1 MTPRL
6 PVFLIFLL
14 TAILALS
21 AFSGVYAADGDGL
34 EVPGMPVPEDLRNAL
49 LQGSVDSA
57 LEQLDEL
64 EQEQADRRDDW
75 LVFRS
80 VILQRGERFEEALE
94 ALKVL
99 EATFPTSPWYYKARL
114 TRSKI
119 LMRLERY
126 GEAQKII
133 EEETSRLRSGKRI
146 EALAKILIE
155 VADRISKEPDPTI
168 PDPKEPQYAR
178 ARQLYTQAAD
188 LAPPVSLLEES
199 LYGLVRCSVK
209 MQIAAA
215 QLIKDADRY
224 LATFDPRNGDG
235 EAGTHLFDVLLARAK
250 AKSGVV
256 SRRELQDLVAV
267 IDASLAGEDP
277 WGDRFQ
283 GDLAASLRGV
293 RGDALLAIV
302 GTYSSVDLR
311 IAALRRFIDEAPDH
325 PERIRSGF
333 RIGEMLRDDG
343 QSEAALSHWRGFIEA
358 QIPGD
363 AALLEQLKRS
373 AQFKIGHLL
382 WQMEQF
388 DDSRA
393 AFVEYGRRAPDG
405 PDWAA
410 SQQAIINIDA
420 RIGESFLDDSQWQ
433 DGRNAIGE
441 FASRYTLN
449 RKTLPLLLRSALSH
463 SLEAKIL
470 QSNRTISEL
479 SETERTATESLFE
492 QSIADLKRLSG
503 KYPDTSEGV
512 RAKFNIAMIL
522 ETSLIRLEESVIAYR
537 ECFGTSVERPARE
550 RLREL
555 TQKSLQI
562 DTDRLLRSNEAASF
576 SLDTRNIEKVEVK
589 IYPLDIEAYFR
600 KYHSRDEVEQLDLD
614 LIDPWKTVELEIDN
628 YAQYRP
634 CHQLVELPVEGS
646 GTWAVMVSSEK
657 LQATTLV
664 VRTDLDIIVKAGR
677 REVLV
682 YAQDMLEKR
691 PAAGVDVLI
700 AIPGADDQRVLQ
712 EVKTGSDG
720 IVRIEYQKL
729 AQSADVKVL
738 ALRGGDSAVTGLG
751 LDGTIIASGVSPR
764 GQFLTDRAT
773 YRPGDTVYWR
783 AVVRDVVDGRWHN
796 PAGLECHFSLL
807 TPGGVVIHGNKTLFR
822 PAGTVSDSYTLPV
835 DAPHGS
841 WIIVVRSPEGIVHR
855 QSFNVENITPLA
867 VDLRIE
873 PQRMVYVRGE
883 MIEATISARTWY
895 GEPLAGTAIVVHF
908 NDGHEERFVLDEEGQ
923 VQIEQDS
930 RDELGSEVRLMVQI
944 PEYGLSRAASV
955 ILADSMW
962 QLALQIPRENG
973 DYIVGESVPVMVT
986 ATDAAGE
993 PVERDVKVRLVRRTR
1008 SNGRWVENTLEE
1020 RQIHTAE
1027 DGRAEVRIPLTSAG
1041 SHSIVA
1047 EGLDRIGNRITSRIG
1062 VTVSGDDEQRGL
1074 IWLVEKT
1081 RLDVGEKVELDLQN
1095 TRTSSPAL
1103 LTIIG
1108 DGILQYRV
1116 VDLSDGR

>member
-1 MTPRL
+1 MSRTEIPVVHWYPPLDPIGGLMTPRL

-49 LQGSVDSA
+49 LQGSVDTA

-99 EATFPTSPWYYKARL
+99 EATYPTSPWYYKARL

-146 EALAKILIE
+146 EELAKILLE
-155 VADRISKEPDPTI
+155 VADRISQEPDPTI
-168 PDPKEPQYAR
+168 PNPKQPQYGR
-178 ARQLYTQAAD
+178 ARGLYTQAAD

-277 WGDRFQ
+277 WKDRFQ

-373 AQFKIGHLL
+373 ARFKIGQLL
-382 WQMEQF
+382 WQMEQL

-410 SQQAIINIDA
+410 SQQAIIN
-420 RIGESFLDDSQWQ
+420 
-433 DGRNAIGE
+433 
-441 FASRYTLN
+441 
-449 RKTLPLLLRSALSH
+449 
-463 SLEAKIL
+463 
-470 QSNRTISEL
+470 
-479 SETERTATESLFE
+479 
-492 QSIADLKRLSG
+492 
-503 KYPDTSEGV
+503 
-512 RAKFNIAMIL
+512 
-522 ETSLIRLEESVIAYR
+522 
-537 ECFGTSVERPARE
+537 
-550 RLREL
+550 
-555 TQKSLQI
+555 
-562 DTDRLLRSNEAASF
+562 
-576 SLDTRNIEKVEVK
+576 
-589 IYPLDIEAYFR
+589 
-600 KYHSRDEVEQLDLD
+600 
-614 LIDPWKTVELEIDN
+614 
-628 YAQYRP
+628 
-634 CHQLVELPVEGS
+634 
-646 GTWAVMVSSEK
+646 
-657 LQATTLV
+657 
-664 VRTDLDIIVKAGR
+664 
-677 REVLV
+677 
-682 YAQDMLEKR
+682 
-691 PAAGVDVLI
+691 
-700 AIPGADDQRVLQ
+700 
-712 EVKTGSDG
+712 
-720 IVRIEYQKL
+720 
-729 AQSADVKVL
+729 
-738 ALRGGDSAVTGLG
+738 
-751 LDGTIIASGVSPR
+751 
-764 GQFLTDRAT
+764 
-773 YRPGDTVYWR
+773 
-783 AVVRDVVDGRWHN
+783 
-796 PAGLECHFSLL
+796 
-807 TPGGVVIHGNKTLFR
+807 
-822 PAGTVSDSYTLPV
+822 
-835 DAPHGS
+835 
-841 WIIVVRSPEGIVHR
+841 
-855 QSFNVENITPLA
+855 
-867 VDLRIE
+867 
-873 PQRMVYVRGE
+873 
-883 MIEATISARTWY
+883 
-895 GEPLAGTAIVVHF
+895 
-908 NDGHEERFVLDEEGQ
+908 
-923 VQIEQDS
+923 
-930 RDELGSEVRLMVQI
+930 
-944 PEYGLSRAASV
+944 
-955 ILADSMW
+955 
-962 QLALQIPRENG
+962 
-973 DYIVGESVPVMVT
+973 
-986 ATDAAGE
+986 
-993 PVERDVKVRLVRRTR
+993 
-1008 SNGRWVENTLEE
+1008 
-1020 RQIHTAE
+1020 
-1027 DGRAEVRIPLTSAG
+1027 
-1041 SHSIVA
+1041 
-1047 EGLDRIGNRITSRIG
+1047 
-1062 VTVSGDDEQRGL
+1062 
-1074 IWLVEKT
+1074 
-1081 RLDVGEKVELDLQN
+1081 
-1095 TRTSSPAL
+1095 
-1103 LTIIG
+1103 
-1108 DGILQYRV
+1108 
-1116 VDLSDGR
+1116 